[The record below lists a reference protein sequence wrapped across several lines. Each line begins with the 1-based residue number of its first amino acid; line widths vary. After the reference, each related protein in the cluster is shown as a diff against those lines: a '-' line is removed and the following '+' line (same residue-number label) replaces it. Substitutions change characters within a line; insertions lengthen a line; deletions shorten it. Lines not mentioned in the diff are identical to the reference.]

1 MQAVALSSKFQVV
14 IPKKVRESLSL
25 VAGQKIQIIAYDNR
39 IEMIPVRP
47 LADMIGFV
55 EGIDTS
61 FEREEDRL

>member
-39 IEMIPVRP
+39 IEMIPVCP

-61 FEREEDRL
+61 FDREEDRL